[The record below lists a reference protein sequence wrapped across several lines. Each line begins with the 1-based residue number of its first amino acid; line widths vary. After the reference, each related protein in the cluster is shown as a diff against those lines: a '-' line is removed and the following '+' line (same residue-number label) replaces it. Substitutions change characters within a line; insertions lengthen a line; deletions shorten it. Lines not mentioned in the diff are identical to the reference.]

1 MIDHYNFPPVPT
13 HEEIARE
20 QELRPI
26 QLLRR
31 IEQLEKLAA
40 IQQNQIEGLLDIIKN
55 NIL

>member
-1 MIDHYNFPPVPT
+1 MIDPYNFPPVPT
-13 HEEIARE
+13 HEEIMRE
-20 QELRPI
+20 QELHPI